1 MTLNQKILHYLI
13 SIQSAAIA
21 FKDESFAR
29 MLSLR
34 QKIIECQ
41 QVVSVEQVNDFEIWI
56 PLMKAEIEPLVKIVE
71 KCHNFVLAI
80 RVLMGIYRT
89 RLTKQDENETQVD
102 FKDSMASTLMAMS
115 VLMKECTKVRIIY
128 FAKIDIFTN
137 FILVF

>member
-1 MTLNQKILHYLI
+1 
-13 SIQSAAIA
+13 
-21 FKDESFAR
+21 

-80 RVLMGIYRT
+80 GVLLGIYRT